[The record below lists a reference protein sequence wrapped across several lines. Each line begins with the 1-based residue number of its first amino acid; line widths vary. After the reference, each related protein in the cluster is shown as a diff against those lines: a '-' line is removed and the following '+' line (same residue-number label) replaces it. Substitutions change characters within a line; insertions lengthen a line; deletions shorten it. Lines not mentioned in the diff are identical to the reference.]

1 MALILDAL
9 IEILR
14 KPTIGDVVTELA
26 LFAAPLWIAVLVGLF
41 VGWAWRPR
49 WAAGLVGGQNVTLGG
64 RRVHLSETSSVDSF
78 KAQLPSSI
86 SSSISDKSSG
96 EEASMVVVR

>member
-49 WAAGLVGGQNVTLGG
+49 WAAGLVGVGEAILGG
-64 RRVHLSETSSVDSF
+64 RRVPPSETSRVDSLE
-78 KAQLPSSI
+78 AQPPGSI
-86 SSSISDKSSG
+86 SCSVFDECSGKVDK
-96 EEASMVVVR
+96 MVAVR

>member
-14 KPTIGDVVTELA
+14 KPTVGDVVAELA
-26 LFAAPLWIAVLVGLF
+26 LFAAPFWIAVLVGLF

-49 WAAGLVGGQNVTLGG
+49 WAAGLVGGVEAIVGG
-64 RRVHLSETSSVDSF
+64 RGAPPSVTSRVDSL
-78 KAQLPSSI
+78 KAQLPGSI
-86 SSSISDKSSG
+86 SCSVSG
-96 EEASMVVVR
+96 NSGNVDRMIAAR